1 MKYYLKLG
9 IILFITCAIATGILA
24 YLNGL
29 TLPMIKEVK
38 DKEAKDAQLE
48 VTKNGENDPNTYSFE
63 PKFLELDIK
72 GDSVFYF
79 LAFDQNQE
87 KVGYVLTATK
97 YGYSSNVKTVVGLN
111 SDYQIKKIKVIDQAE
126 TPGLGAKCVN
136 EDFAPRFTNLS
147 VNELKVDKDGGSLQ
161 SITGATITT
170 RTISSSIEASLK
182 LLIEKEKEEVK

>member
-9 IILFITCAIATGILA
+9 IILFVTCAIATGILA

-29 TLPMIKEVK
+29 TAPMIKEVK
-38 DKEAKDAQLE
+38 DKEAIEAQLE
-48 VTKNGENDPNTYSFE
+48 VTKVDENDSTPYTFE
-63 PKFLELDIK
+63 ARFLDLDIK

-79 LAFDQNQE
+79 VAFNQDKE
-87 KVGYVLTATK
+87 KVGFVMTATK

-111 SDYQIKKIKVIDQAE
+111 NEFKIKKIKVIDQAE

-136 EDFAPRFTNLS
+136 ADFAPRFANLG
-147 VNELKVDKDGGSLQ
+147 VNELKVDKDDGTIQ

-170 RTISSSIEASLK
+170 RTISNSIKEALQ
-182 LLIEKEKEEVK
+182 LLMEKEAN